1 MNSENYVK
9 DESVP
14 NRISALL
21 SNSSVSSRD
30 REFVTSLQGTWNR
43 FSQLTKRQY
52 DYFEI
57 VEKRY
62 DPVVVAQLAEERN
75 RWFAVWDSEKQQRF
89 QLCCEYYSG
98 TPYFNDLARNGL
110 MNKEFIPTEKQY
122 RAMCENNYAKRLYDN
137 MTTQKYGNGEVVQ
150 YRSTNSYRTGLIGT
164 VVEALN
170 DINRRSA
177 NIGGRQYRVLW
188 MNNGTEETVLE
199 KDIKKYRGK

>member
-9 DESVP
+9 DPNVI
-14 NRISALL
+14 NRINALL
-21 SNSSVSSRD
+21 ANNTVSSRD

-52 DYFEI
+52 DYFEV

-62 DPVVVAQLAEERN
+62 DPAVVAQIAEERN

-89 QLCCEYYSG
+89 QLCCEYYSN
-98 TPYFNDLARNGL
+98 THYFNDLARNGL

-122 RAMCENNYAKRLYDN
+122 RAMCENNYAKRLFEN
-137 MTTQKYGNGEVVQ
+137 MTTQKFPDGEIVQ
-150 YRSTNSYRTGLIGT
+150 YRSKNSFREGYIGT
-164 VVEALN
+164 VVEALSE
-170 DINRRSA
+170 INSRSA

-188 MNNGTEETVLE
+188 MNDGCEQVLLE